1 MKKIIGLVFGDQPK
15 YTVGA
20 IKNADLAKEI
30 YPDWTC
36 RFYIG
41 QSTPADIIETLKK
54 KTSEIVMMDDD
65 GDWSGMF
72 WRFSPCSESDVEAV
86 LSRDTDSRLSWREKS
101 AVDEWMSSDRGFH
114 IIQES
119 SMAFCCYTRRNVGM

>member
-1 MKKIIGLVFGDQPK
+1 MKKIIAFSLWGDQPK

-41 QSTPADIIETLKK
+41 QSAPADIVETLKK
-54 KTSEIVMMDDD
+54 KDNTEIVMMDED

-101 AVDEWMSSDRGFH
+101 AVDESG
-114 IIQES
+114 
-119 SMAFCCYTRRNVGM
+119 